1 MANINKVIVS
11 GNVTREPELRSTAA
25 GTSVLAFGIAV
36 NDVVRNQSG
45 EWEQYANFF
54 DCTLFGKRADGL
66 ARIMSKGDK
75 IAVEGKLRYSTWE
88 RDGQRR
94 SKVEIIV
101 NEVELMSRKGA
112 QIDSD
117 GQNAYGGHNGA
128 GTSQTTPQNANG
140 GGLTKS
146 QWEEGFFD
154 EDCPF

>member
-1 MANINKVIVS
+1 MANINKVMLT
-11 GNVTREPELRSTAA
+11 GNVTRDPELRATAS
-25 GTSVLAFGIAV
+25 GTSVLAFGLAV

-45 EWEQYANFF
+45 GWDQYTNFF

-66 ARIMSKGDK
+66 AKILAKGDK
-75 IAVEGKLRYSTWE
+75 IAVEGRLRYSTWE
-88 RDGQRR
+88 RDGQKR
-94 SKVEIIV
+94 SKVEIVV

-117 GQNAYGGHNGA
+117 GQYAYSEPNGA
-128 GTSQTTPQNANG
+128 GMRHTAPQNAN

-154 EDCPF
+154 ECCPF